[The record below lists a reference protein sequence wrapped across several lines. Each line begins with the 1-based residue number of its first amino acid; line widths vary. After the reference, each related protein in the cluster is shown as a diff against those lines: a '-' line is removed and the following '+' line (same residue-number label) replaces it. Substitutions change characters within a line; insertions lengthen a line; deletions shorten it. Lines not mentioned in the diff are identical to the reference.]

1 MSTMS
6 IPATVR
12 SIPDGSDP
20 QYDFAMSSSSSVPVA
35 HALRVLRLLQAR
47 PGIGAAELSERLE
60 VSDRA
65 VRCYVA
71 TLRSAGIPI
80 DSTPGRHGGYRIG
93 RSAQPPPLV
102 FESSEVLGLVMAVL
116 DGHHAAA
123 DPDDPVGSA
132 LSKLIASLPAPT
144 AHQAAIVRDHARAA
158 PDRGAARS
166 DPALVAELAH
176 ALADHRRVR
185 LDYTTAA
192 GRTIEILGDPW
203 AVVVRHG
210 RWYLLCHA
218 DGPDALRAYRIDRIS
233 TLRTL
238 TATVTTTPPM
248 RFDPVASLET
258 HLSIGWEYDTHVDF
272 DAPIADVARWIRP
285 PMGHLERLDGGLQ
298 CRLRGTTSN
307 PQMYASEWL
316 APIPY
321 PFQVRGGPELVEAV
335 RDLAARLGTATR

>member
-1 MSTMS
+1 MTSS
-6 IPATVR
+6 I
-12 SIPDGSDP
+12 SI
-20 QYDFAMSSSSSVPVA
+20 PVA
-35 HALRVLRLLQAR
+35 HALRVLRLVQGR
-47 PGIGAAELSERLE
+47 PGINAAELSERLE
-60 VSDRA
+60 VSERA
-65 VRCYVA
+65 VRRYIA
-71 TLRSAGIPI
+71 TLRTAGIPI
-80 DSTPGRHGGYRIG
+80 DSTRGPHGGYRIG
-93 RSAQPPPLV
+93 RSTQPPPLL

-144 AHQAAIVRDHARAA
+144 ARQAAIVRDHARAA

-192 GRTIEILGDPW
+192 GRTIEIIGDPW

-218 DGPDALRAYRIDRIS
+218 DGPQALRAYRIDRIDE
-233 TLRTL
+233 LRTL
-238 TATVTTTPPM
+238 ASPVTTTPPA

-258 HLSIGWEYDTHVDF
+258 HLSVGWEHDVDVDF
-272 DAPIADVARWIRP
+272 DAPFEDVARWIRP
-285 PMGHLERLDGGLQ
+285 PMGRLERLDDGER

-307 PQMYASEWL
+307 PHMYASEWL
-316 APIPY
+316 APIPH
-321 PFQVRGGPELVEAV
+321 PFRVRGGPELAAAV
-335 RDLAARLGTATR
+335 HDIASRLVAATRSIATS